1 VLAAGF
7 SSRFGKNKLLE
18 RINGQTLIEKVVKS
32 AVSSKADETTV
43 VVGYEAEKI
52 MEVLKG
58 VNCKIVFNK
67 DFRTGQSSSV
77 KAGVS
82 SVRDY
87 ADAVLI
93 HPGDVALITPKA
105 IDMVIED
112 YKKFRNPIT
121 VAGYKG
127 RAGHPILFD
136 RSLFDELMEINEE
149 TYGLKAVVSR
159 HRDTVRIVDVGSE
172 EVLIDIDT
180 REDFEKYMGKKTHVI
195 NPSQQG
201 FKHYL
206 AKAIHKWS
214 DTGRGSCTSA

>member
-1 VLAAGF
+1 LICIIVLAAGF
-7 SSRFGKNKLLE
+7 SSRLGKNKLLE
-18 RINGQTLIEKVVKS
+18 KINDHTLIEKVVES
-32 AVSSKADETTV
+32 AVSSEADETIV

-52 MEVLKG
+52 MEALKG
-58 VNCKIVFNK
+58 VNCKFVFNK

-82 SVRDY
+82 SVMGY

-112 YKKFRNPIT
+112 YKKFKSPIT

-136 RSLFDELMEINEE
+136 RSLFDELKEKNEE
-149 TYGLKAVVSR
+149 NNGLKEDVNM
-159 HRDTVRIVDVGSE
+159 HRDAVRIVDVGSE

-180 REDFEKYMGKKTHVI
+180 KEDFEKYIGKK
-195 NPSQQG
+195 
-201 FKHYL
+201 L
-206 AKAIHKWS
+206 
-214 DTGRGSCTSA
+214 D